1 VVRPRVFTVAE
12 ANQHVPRL
20 AHLMQRIQ
28 QAALDLDA
36 ARANAAA
43 TPASS
48 AVALERLLGERPEL
62 RRVVEEL
69 DAAVAEV
76 RRLGAEL
83 KDLRLGLIDFPAR
96 LDGKDVYLCWQF
108 GEEAIGH
115 WHRRDEGFAG
125 RRALPG
131 APAVRSL
138 H

>member
-1 VVRPRVFTVAE
+1 
-12 ANQHVPRL
+12 
-20 AHLMQRIQ
+20 MQRIQ

-36 ARANAAA
+36 ARGGVSGTSA
-43 TPASS
+43 TS
-48 AVALERLLGERPEL
+48 AVALERLLAERPEL
-62 RRVVEEL
+62 RRVVEDL

-96 LDGKDVYLCWQF
+96 LDGEDVYLCWQF
-108 GEEAIGH
+108 GEESIGH